1 MTQLSQDRTAAP
13 VSIRPDHTGLT
24 SAQVAERVKRGETNA
39 FKARVGRTY
48 WQIVRDNVF
57 NLFTIV
63 LGSLLI
69 VVIILRDPATAF
81 FAGFSLVT
89 NSILGMYQEVTAK
102 RKLDSLA
109 ALAATDIAVMRDGQR
124 VNIPI
129 SQIVKDDV
137 LPIEPGDKLV
147 VDGRILESDALEIDE
162 SQLTGESDA
171 VFKEVDSEVYSGS
184 FCIAGSGLMVAT
196 KVGKDSTVNNLSTI
210 AKVYKNVLTPTQK
223 RIAAMI
229 EVTVVIMLIIIPMLF
244 LASYLSGQSLLDN
257 VRNLVVFVS
266 SIVPQGLVLTA
277 TLSLTI
283 GAITISRFQTLIQ
296 RVNAVESMANVTV
309 LCFDKTG
316 TLTRNLLTVSE
327 IIPLGG
333 EKAEALN
340 ARLLRYTDSLSH
352 RNRTAAA
359 VADYLKQPSPL
370 APLPHGE
377 GNKTNTEEALS
388 KNGAEKLKEIP
399 FSSARKWGAVVFPD
413 ETLIMGAPE
422 RILPKDDR
430 GYSAHASELAAKG
443 LRVLAFASASEAPPD
458 GHLDGKAEPLALIVL
473 SDQIRD
479 DIQDTLN
486 AFHEQNVKL
495 KVISG
500 DNLETVRSIALA
512 SGLDVQQ
519 SYTGDQLDAMND
531 PELEGAVGQANL
543 FARIEPDTKRRIIA
557 ALKRQG
563 EYVAMVGDGVNDV
576 PALKEAHLAI
586 SMNDGAQISKDVA
599 EIVLL
604 NNAMSTLP
612 KAFEEGKMITQ
623 TIFSTMKLFL
633 TKNYYNIVLIF
644 FIGFMTLPFPTT
656 PIQISWIT
664 LGTVNLPAT
673 LIAFK
678 LLRPQYMVQFRRD
691 VMDYILIAGTIGA
704 VTLALL
710 YAVVYFATERD
721 FLAARSAV
729 TMFIALYGTLIYFN
743 VHGVEL
749 LRPRTLVEHWRITVA
764 GVVVVVVTMIVPYFF
779 AELFVFIP
787 PTPEIW
793 LLIIVVFLLT
803 AVLVYVFTQYRH
815 LINQLWALFEK

>member
-1 MTQLSQDRTAAP
+1 MIQSLQERTSVPTTQA
-13 VSIRPDHTGLT
+13 GLT

-48 WQIVRDNVF
+48 WHIIRDNVF

-69 VVIILRDPATAF
+69 VVILLRDPATAL

-109 ALAATDIAVMRDGQR
+109 ALAATDIAVIRDGKR
-124 VNIPI
+124 ANIPI

-171 VFKEVDSEVYSGS
+171 VFKEVGSEVYSGS
-184 FCIAGSGLMVAT
+184 FCIAGSGVMVAT
-196 KVGKDSTVNNLSTI
+196 KVGKDSTVNNLSSI
-210 AKVYKNVLTPTQK
+210 AKAYKNVLTPTQK

-229 EVTVVIMLIIIPMLF
+229 EVTVVIMLIVIPMLF

-283 GAITISRFQTLIQ
+283 GAISISRFQTLIQ

-327 IIPLGG
+327 IIPLAG
-333 EKAEALN
+333 EKTETLN
-340 ARLLRYTDSLSH
+340 ARLIRYTGNLAH

-359 VADYLKQPSPL
+359 VADYLKASSAARL
-370 APLPHGE
+370 
-377 GNKTNTEEALS
+377 EEASKSVLLS
-388 KNGAEKLKEIP
+388 ENGAEKLKEVP
-399 FSSARKWGAVVFPD
+399 FNSARKWGAVVFSD

-422 RILPKDDR
+422 RILPQDDR

-443 LRVLAFASASEAPPD
+443 LRVLAFARAAEAPTD
-458 GHLDGKAEPLALIVL
+458 GHLNGKAEPLALIVL

-479 DIQDTLN
+479 DIQETLN
-486 AFHEQNVKL
+486 AFREQNVKL

-500 DNLETVRSIALA
+500 DNLETVRAIASA
-512 SGLDVQQ
+512 SGLPVQHA
-519 SYTGDQLDAMND
+519 YTGDQLDGMND
-531 PELEGAVGQANL
+531 SELEGAVVQADL

-557 ALKRQG
+557 AFKRRG

-612 KAFEEGKMITQ
+612 KAFEEGKTITQ
-623 TIFSTMKLFL
+623 TIFSTTKLFL

-678 LLRPQYMVQFRRD
+678 LLRPQYMTQFRRD
-691 VMDYILIAGTIGA
+691 VLDYILIAGTIGA
-704 VTLALL
+704 VTLATL
-710 YAVVYFATERD
+710 YTVVYFATERD

-749 LRPRTLVEHWRITVA
+749 LRPRTLLEHWRITLA
-764 GVVVVVVTMIVPYFF
+764 GIVVVVLTMIVPYFF

-787 PTPEIW
+787 PTLEIW
-793 LLIIVVFLLT
+793 LLITVVFLLT